1 MKSSCLGQL
10 AAFSIPRLYPKLHIL
25 EIQNEWVF
33 KKLVQLYY
41 IKVQLKQF
49 SAELLIDFYVFSR
62 DFNIYIIYIAGYAS
76 CRDALRLRQKVS
88 IDSKA

>member
-1 MKSSCLGQL
+1 MGVQKVSSIVL
-10 AAFSIPRLYPKLHIL
+10 F
-25 EIQNEWVF
+25 
-33 KKLVQLYY
+33 
-41 IKVQLKQF
+41 KVQLKRP

-88 IDSKA
+88 IDSSA